1 MHPPAVSERI
11 SQRFAGCVKR
21 AVAKELSASELITAA
36 DEMTR
41 SGEAALVQQ
50 LYKLWI
56 DHNPDD
62 PLLHAINF
70 NYGVVLNGAGD
81 LPRAREAFTEAIRI
95 APDFLPPYINLGSL
109 LERTGNVGDAMQ
121 VWLNAVNRLAAVNG
135 DAVTYKS
142 AALKQL
148 GRVLQAGLD
157 PKNAEEALQKS
168 LELYPNQRD
177 VLQHW
182 IALRQTQCTW
192 PVIAPWGNVSREL
205 MMNAISPLSLAI
217 YSDDPMFQAAN
228 AHRYYRLEVAQPGE
242 PHTVGRWIPPE
253 TPRSG
258 RLRIGYV
265 SSDLREHAVGFLTA
279 EIFELHDRDA
289 VEVFAYY
296 TGPNM
301 TDATR
306 ARIEATVDHWTDIS
320 GLGDA
325 EAARRI
331 VHDEIDILVD
341 VNGYTKDGRTKLF
354 ARRPAPIIVNWLGFP
369 GTMGTPHHNYI
380 VADDRVIPKEFEKY
394 YTEKV
399 LRLPCYQSNDRRRVV
414 AEHRPSRAEAGLP
427 EDAFV
432 YCCFNGPQKIT
443 RSTFGRWMTILKGV
457 PNSVLWLLSSNA
469 LTDERLRQLAAQH
482 DVAPERLIFAPK
494 LRNEYHLARYP
505 LADLFLDS
513 APYGAHTTA
522 SDALWMGVPVITA
535 LGRGFASR
543 VCGSLVSAAGLSE
556 LACDSLDDY
565 VTRAIEIGKDRGRL
579 AALKDKLR
587 AERDRCALFDTPG
600 LVKRLEALYG
610 EMWAAYAQGS
620 LPEPDLANLEIYAEI
635 GSEFDHEAVE
645 FQTTRDY
652 ERIYATALA
661 YRDQVS
667 PLRRDD
673 RLWTAPASGTDASS

>member
-1 MHPPAVSERI
+1 MHV
-11 SQRFAGCVKR
+11 AGHR
-21 AVAKELSASELITAA
+21 AVGKRQPRTD
-36 DEMTR
+36 DER
-41 SGEAALVQQ
+41 DFS
-50 LYKLWI
+50 
-56 DHNPDD
+56 
-62 PLLHAINF
+62 
-70 NYGVVLNGAGD
+70 VV
-81 LPRAREAFTEAIRI
+81 ARHLFR
-95 APDFLPPYINLGSL
+95 
-109 LERTGNVGDAMQ
+109 
-121 VWLNAVNRLAAVNG
+121 
-135 DAVTYKS
+135 
-142 AALKQL
+142 
-148 GRVLQAGLD
+148 
-157 PKNAEEALQKS
+157 
-168 LELYPNQRD
+168 
-177 VLQHW
+177 
-182 IALRQTQCTW
+182 
-192 PVIAPWGNVSREL
+192 
-205 MMNAISPLSLAI
+205 
-217 YSDDPMFQAAN
+217 
-228 AHRYYRLEVAQPGE
+228 

-522 SDALWMGVPVITA
+522 SDALWMGVP
-535 LGRGFASR
+535 RQR
-543 VCGSLVSAAGLSE
+543 
-556 LACDSLDDY
+556 
-565 VTRAIEIGKDRGRL
+565 R
-579 AALKDKLR
+579 R
-587 AERDRCALFDTPG
+587 AERACVR
-600 LVKRLEALYG
+600 
-610 EMWAAYAQGS
+610 QS
-620 LPEPDLANLEIYAEI
+620 
-635 GSEFDHEAVE
+635 
-645 FQTTRDY
+645 
-652 ERIYATALA
+652 
-661 YRDQVS
+661 
-667 PLRRDD
+667 
-673 RLWTAPASGTDASS
+673 